1 MMVTPKVTR
10 GNNLTN
16 KYLSCLALGSTCLD
30 EEDIAVLNNVFLAL
44 GHDLSSSL
52 YSRFVTKLL
61 ECIVVENNRLNESFL
76 EI

>member
-1 MMVTPKVTR
+1 MSR
-10 GNNLTN
+10 
-16 KYLSCLALGSTCLD
+16 LAFSSTCLD
-30 EEDIAVLNNVFLAL
+30 EEDIAVLNNVVFAL

-61 ECIVVENNRLNESFL
+61 QGIVVENNRLNKSLL